1 MPWLACG
8 GMRVQM
14 AFQHIQHT
22 LLLHWGQA
30 INKDEVDLMSHQ
42 DWGSMTSSPHLET
55 MWNSPRNPIGA
66 LVMEES
72 RKELWEAVHAEG
84 EGANLGDT
92 AVYPVLN
99 IKENRWVV
107 MKHPRGWLC

>member
-1 MPWLACG
+1 M
-8 GMRVQM
+8 
-14 AFQHIQHT
+14 
-22 LLLHWGQA
+22 
-30 INKDEVDLMSHQ
+30 
-42 DWGSMTSSPHLET
+42 SSPCLKT

-66 LVMEES
+66 LVMEQL
-72 RKELWEAVHAEG
+72 RKELWDAMHAER

-107 MKHPRGWLC
+107 MVWNREVRRFKQGARLEHS